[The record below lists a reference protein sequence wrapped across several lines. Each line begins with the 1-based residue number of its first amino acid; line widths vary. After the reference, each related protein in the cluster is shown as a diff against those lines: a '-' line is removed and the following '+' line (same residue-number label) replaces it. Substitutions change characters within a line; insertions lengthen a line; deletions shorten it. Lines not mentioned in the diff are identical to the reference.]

1 MRFFPYLLSNLDRN
15 SNDVMKE
22 GLVTLKAICDVIDNK
37 FEEAFEE
44 FEEEEKKGKAVESG
58 AKGKKGMGKKKK

>member
-1 MRFFPYLLSNLDRN
+1 
-15 SNDVMKE
+15 MKE

-44 FEEEEKKGKAVESG
+44 FEAGEKQAKEKK
-58 AKGKKGMGKKKK
+58 AKGTGKKKIR